1 MRSIINRFNWSVVWY
16 WWKLPLFVV
25 ALIVAG
31 WLIYGCAPKYPYT
44 PVSIPQEA
52 EFKDPLA
59 IDHKQK
65 ESVALY
71 VSKYGTPEIMFGWA
85 GDEFKVEVL
94 RWKKPNTKSEKW
106 AIRVNNVY
114 KFTWTQFNIEKPGE
128 VKK

>member
-1 MRSIINRFNWSVVWY
+1 MIKIMFRAIDWKVLWY
-16 WWKLPLFVV
+16 WWKLPL
-25 ALIVAG
+25 LVAG
-31 WLIYGCAPKYPYT
+31 LMILGLVVNNCSPKHPFT

-106 AIRVNNVY
+106 AIRVNNTY
-114 KFTWTQFNIEKPGE
+114 RFTWTQFNVEKE
-128 VKK
+128 ETK